1 MYAQSKKSN
10 STAMIMLAMQIK
22 TALELA
28 NQQAEQDAQII
39 KQSERYAEEHGM
51 TVWNKGW

>member
-28 NQQAEQDAQII
+28 NQQAEQDAII

-51 TVWNKGW
+51 TDWNGSW

>member
-1 MYAQSKKSN
+1 MYAQPKKSN

-22 TALELA
+22 NALELA
-28 NQQAEQDAQII
+28 DQQADQDAQII

-51 TVWNKGW
+51 TVWNGSW